1 MTTAW
6 RSLADRAQGGFAGY
20 PIATIAFYGPDDELA
35 TKVAVAI
42 VPSDDGEVR
51 DVERWLVDIGDVRDD
66 DTIGAAV
73 LELVRASDA
82 RSIVMVDRILGC
94 PHEEGVDYPEGTP
107 CPRCPFWADRDRWA
121 GLIAE
126 HPVAGGGGT
135 LRSASSVTHPTL
147 VADLRHYL
155 DDDGTLPH
163 LPSSVLNLALH
174 QGAIVE
180 WMTMVLPGDEI
191 VVTNV
196 YCRRRPKRRRCRGQI
211 HARFQDV
218 DDAIEWACPVC
229 GDNGVIYGWE
239 GSRWDRGP
247 SLLPDDDRQLN

>member
-1 MTTAW
+1 MTYAW

-20 PIATIAFYGPDDELA
+20 PIATIALYGPDDEIA

-42 VPSDDGEVR
+42 VPSDDGEVHT
-51 DVERWLVDIGDVRDD
+51 VERWLVGTGDVRDD
-66 DTIGAAV
+66 DTIGTAV
-73 LELVRASDA
+73 LELVRASGA

-94 PHEEGVDYPEGTP
+94 PHEEGVDYPEGAT

-121 GLIAE
+121 GLLADDRDGARE
-126 HPVAGGGGT
+126 GRRRSTPVEWQ
-135 LRSASSVTHPTL
+135 PTL

-155 DDDGTLPH
+155 DEDGTLPH
-163 LPSSVLNLALH
+163 LPPSVLNLALH

-211 HARFQDV
+211 HARFQGV
-218 DDAIEWACPVC
+218 DDAIAWACPVC

-247 SLLPDDDRQLN
+247 SLLPDDDRPLN